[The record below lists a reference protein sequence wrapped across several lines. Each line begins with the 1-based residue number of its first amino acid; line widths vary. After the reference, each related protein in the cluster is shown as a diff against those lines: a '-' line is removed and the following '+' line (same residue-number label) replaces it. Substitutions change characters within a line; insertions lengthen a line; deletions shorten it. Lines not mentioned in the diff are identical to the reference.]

1 MKLENFSQRFQD
13 VADRFAESGTC
24 VTTQRF
30 FDCHPM
36 KGIDMNNNRSASDN
50 RRAFCELSRSLRAAF
65 ALTLG
70 ATLLSTGTNAH
81 AAAPIQSAEVQAAR
95 AQHAMLDA
103 NAQLSLNLRAAFE
116 RSLSITL
123 PVTNVAADAA
133 APDQS
138 VEIQVAREQQTLLH
152 ADAIEA
158 FLSRRYS
165 AAYGR
170 FAQLADEG
178 HVPSALIA
186 LMMVRQGPSMFGA
199 RWAVTPEQLQ
209 RWSALA
215 ASDLR
220 EHGAEIAENG
230 SGD

>member
-1 MKLENFSQRFQD
+1 MRHNTTVL
-13 VADRFAESGTC
+13 DR
-24 VTTQRF
+24 
-30 FDCHPM
+30 HPM

-50 RRAFCELSRSLRAAF
+50 RRALCELSRNLRAAF

-70 ATLLSTGTNAH
+70 ATLLFTGANTH

-103 NAQLSLNLRAAFE
+103 NAQLSLSLRAAFE
-116 RSLSITL
+116 RSLGITL

-133 APDQS
+133 APIQS
-138 VEIQVAREQQTLLH
+138 AEIQAAREQQELLH

-158 FLSRRYS
+158 FLSHRYS

-199 RWAVTPEQLQ
+199 RCAATPEQLQ

-215 ASDLR
+215 AADLR
-220 EHGAEIAENG
+220 EHEALIAEHDRG
-230 SGD
+230 E